1 MNVADNHVR
10 IQIPLCAVALLC
22 AMATVQA
29 EPVSG
34 VMRNASRWADRA
46 WSATKLWDYHR
57 YAKDGGEATVLVG
70 DVGGGEKLNMD
81 VSGLT
86 LSGLMFESLTSPF
99 YSAKGYSITMC
110 GDSPYVGRTP
120 TGEFK
125 LELPLVGDG
134 ANTLRKTGVGFIRFE
149 SPVQN
154 FGAFEIWEGTVS
166 PSTNRVTNPAIVADG
181 TPLVVRGGQVKF
193 NSTASGGNPETT
205 LGELRVGPGA
215 GRVVVT
221 NGSTVTVGALSR
233 EQFGVALVESANGAS
248 ALGNTE
254 KLLVSGR
261 ASDAAGEVDGSLAT
275 IDASAAPRPLDF
287 VTYDGTDGFKRAGAG
302 TELASGVDVTGIAD
316 VAEATTISADTS
328 VSALRVKDGSQLTI
342 GSGATLSVGDGTHP
356 AGVLFQNSASTTA
369 AGAVNGDGTL
379 AFGNKEGI
387 IWFSPAANGKASAR
401 QYAFPTKISGSAGV
415 TFASRKINNSD
426 LIPYVTLPSGY
437 TAGWTGPT
445 HIAGLRMYASTEAF
459 PGDIWIDG
467 NAAANSAQLIPT
479 AQTWAQ
485 HFHISGIGLS
495 ATEESNSTLYF
506 NTQNTPTVFTGG
518 IELLSP
524 SVFRGNTRAVTQ
536 FKSPITG
543 RGGLTLSTKNP
554 GGYMSFDATNTYSGV
569 TQFSSSDNAS
579 LLVNA
584 GGTLGAGP
592 VELQSGNLVFIDQKG
607 AVITNVI
614 TGLGI
619 LRFRDTTASLSGD
632 IDVGTL
638 RLGNWTNTTEI
649 AVRSFAAGAITA
661 ERTCKITALDA
672 DSVLTVGTNGASSAI
687 SCKLEDGAGKL
698 SLTKRGTNTVEI
710 LGRKGY
716 TGSTTVIAGTLRLQN
731 SITNSA
737 DISWWVDASDET
749 TVTTDGNGRVSSV
762 ASKNRNGVSF
772 GQLQSGFGLPYYGE
786 AEVNGLKAL
795 EYTCYETTNY
805 VDGVLV
811 DGGTAAGSWLRAD
824 RNTQQRSVII
834 VAKPRHSAY
843 PGDNTGFFGAMW
855 RDMGQRFNKNGWNN
869 VWAESNGSSYC
880 TSGGFRQNGVKNDM
894 TYHGDVT
901 TIVLMRQG
909 TERFMGQYSSY
920 SDFIPTLGGYATWG
934 SQSQGYLGFNGE
946 MCEAIAFNRYISDD
960 EAKLLENYLSL
971 KWRGTLIHD
980 DAPAM
985 DVLVEQSDL
994 LPTTTD
1000 LEIYPDATFD
1010 LNGVNQTVKTLS
1022 GQGRIVNS
1030 SAVPAT
1036 LTVTDGI
1043 TFRGTIGAGVTLLKG
1058 DGSAA
1063 DLELR
1068 VEAGAT
1074 VGVTNGTLAVS
1085 SYVELPVTNNIGFW
1099 CDASYRPDETILR
1112 DETDGGVT
1120 NWICRMGA
1128 ISNYW
1133 FNPGYKYCKIKPTYD
1148 ASSYGGRGAVKFSS
1162 GDCALYPKN
1171 AATCRLRTVFLVT
1184 KIDAAGLYLFGRD
1197 GTDLSFRANAYT
1209 LNMHGQFNI
1218 NPVGALLHV
1227 NGVDYTD
1234 APLGSITPP
1243 TNPLLLTACTETWQ
1257 GDYNSYNTRWI
1268 LGCNMNDNANAQE
1281 MAEIIVYTSRLTD
1294 LEIAKVEDYLMKKWG
1309 LKEGAVAAYD
1319 TAFADGSSIE
1329 AEGTGTIDAQGAAL
1343 TLSTL
1348 TGSGGSIT
1356 NFSQLT
1362 VTDSITL
1369 DVVNGVVDPLTL
1381 FGNVTFGTAAN
1392 GYDIPVWVDDWS
1404 TLDAAQR
1411 SQLAVSV
1418 QSADG
1423 ETPPTVTGDLHEG
1436 ERMQNWVLS
1445 RHGNQWN
1452 IARRGFILLVR

>member
-70 DVGGGEKLNMD
+70 DIGGGEKLNMD

-149 SPVQN
+149 LPVQN

-166 PSTNRVTNPAIVADG
+166 PSTNRVTNPAIVAAG
-181 TPLVVRGGQVKF
+181 TPLVVRGGQVQF
-193 NSTASGGNPETT
+193 SSTASGGNPETT

-215 GRVVVT
+215 GRVVIM

-233 EQFGVALVESANGAS
+233 EQCGVALVESANGAS

-261 ASDAAGEVDGSLAT
+261 VSDAAGVVDGSLVTA
-275 IDASAAPRPLDF
+275 DVSVAPRPLDF
-287 VTYDGTDGFKRAGAG
+287 VTYDGTDGFKCAG
-302 TELASGVDVTGIAD
+302 TGTALVSGSNVAGIAD
-316 VAEATTISADTS
+316 VSAATTISANTS
-328 VSALRVKDGSQLTI
+328 VSALRIKDGSQLTI
-342 GSGATLSVGDGTHP
+342 DSGATLTVGDGAHP
-356 AGVLFQNSASTTA
+356 AGVLFQNSASTTT

-379 AFGNKEGI
+379 DFGDKEGV
-387 IWFSPAANGKASAR
+387 IWFSPAASGKENAR
-401 QYAFPTKISGSAGV
+401 KYAFPTKISGSAGV

-426 LIPYVTLPSGY
+426 LIPYVTLSSGY

-445 HIAGLRMYASTEAF
+445 HIAGLRMYARTQAF

-467 NAAANSAQLIPT
+467 NAEANSAQLCPSN
-479 AQTWAQ
+479 QTWAQ

-495 ATEESNSTLYF
+495 ANEESNSTLYF
-506 NTQNTPTVFTGG
+506 NYQNTPTVFTGG

-524 SVFRGNTRAVTQ
+524 AVFRGNTRAVTQ

-543 RGGLTLSTKNP
+543 RGGLTLSTKDA

-569 TQFSSSDNAS
+569 TTFSSENKAS

-592 VELQSGNLVFIDQKG
+592 FGLQSGNLVFIDQKN
-607 AVITNVI
+607 AVITNAI
-614 TGLGI
+614 TGLGV
-619 LRFRDTTASLSGD
+619 LRFRDSTASLSGD
-632 IDVGTL
+632 VDVGTL

-649 AVRSFAAGAITA
+649 AVRSFAAGEITA
-661 ERTCKITALDA
+661 ERTCKISALDA
-672 DSVLTVGTNGASSAI
+672 DSVLTVGTNGTDSAI
-687 SCKLEDGAGKL
+687 SCKIEDGAGRL
-698 SLTKRGTNTVEI
+698 SLVKRGTNTVEV
-710 LGRKGY
+710 LGRKSY
-716 TGSTTVIAGTLRLQN
+716 TGSTTVLAGTLRLQN

-737 DISWWVDASDET
+737 DISWWVDAADET
-749 TVTTDGNGRVSSV
+749 TVAVNAEGRASKVV
-762 ASKNRNGVSF
+762 SKNRNGVSF
-772 GQLQSGFGLPYYGE
+772 GQYSSGYGLPYYGE
-786 AEVNGLKAL
+786 TEVNGHKAL
-795 EYTCYETTNY
+795 TYTCAAIVTNNTRA
-805 VDGVLV
+805 V
-811 DGGTAAGSWLRAD
+811 GSWLIGNKMA
-824 RNTQQRSVII
+824 QQRSV
-834 VAKPRHSAY
+834 VMVVKPRLRDLS
-843 PGDNTGFFGAMW
+843 GNTGVFGAAW
-855 RDMGQRFNKNGWNN
+855 RDMGQRMTKGMWNDIWANDNG
-869 VWAESNGSSYC
+869 ASYC
-880 TSGGFRQNGVKNDM
+880 TSGGFRQNGVRNDM
-894 TYHGDVT
+894 TYRDDEAAV
-901 TIVLMRQG
+901 VVMRQG
-909 TERFMGQYSSY
+909 TERLMGQYSAY
-920 SDFIPTLGGYATWG
+920 SEFTPALGGYATWG
-934 SQSQGYLGFNGE
+934 EQSNGYLGFNGDI
-946 MCEAIAFNRYISDD
+946 CEVIAFNRYISDD

-971 KWRGTLIHD
+971 KWRGETIHD

-985 DVLVEQSDL
+985 TNLVEQSDL

-1010 LNGVNQTVKTLS
+1010 LNGVSQTVKTLS

-1036 LTVTDGI
+1036 LTVTGEI
-1043 TFRGTIGAGVTLLKG
+1043 SFRGIVGSGVTLLKG

-1068 VEAGAT
+1068 VENGAT
-1074 VGVTNGTLAVS
+1074 VGVSDGTLAVS
-1085 SYVELPVTNNIGFW
+1085 SYVELPITNNIAFW
-1099 CDASYRPDETILR
+1099 CDALYRPDETILR

-1133 FNPGYKYCKIKPTYD
+1133 FNPDYKYCVTKPTYD

-1162 GDCALYPKN
+1162 GKCALYPKN
-1171 AATCRLRTVFLVT
+1171 AATCILRTVFLVT
-1184 KIDAAGLYLFGRD
+1184 KAGGSGLYLFGKD
-1197 GTDLSFRANAYT
+1197 GVDLSFRGSVYT

-1234 APLGSITPP
+1234 VPVGSIAPP

-1257 GDYNSYNTRWI
+1257 SDYGNYNARWI
-1268 LGCNMNDNANAQE
+1268 LGCNMNNNGNNQE

-1309 LKEGAVAAYD
+1309 LRAGSVAAYD
-1319 TAFADGSSIE
+1319 TAFADGASIE
-1329 AEGTGTIDAQGAAL
+1329 AEGTGTINANGAAL

-1356 NFSQLT
+1356 NFSNLT

-1381 FGNVTFGTAAN
+1381 FGDVTFGTAAN
-1392 GYDIPVWVDDWS
+1392 GYDIPVYVDDWHD
-1404 TLDAAQR
+1404 LDAAQR

-1423 ETPPTVTGDLHEG
+1423 ETLPTVTGDLHEG

-1445 RHGNQWN
+1445 RHGTQWN